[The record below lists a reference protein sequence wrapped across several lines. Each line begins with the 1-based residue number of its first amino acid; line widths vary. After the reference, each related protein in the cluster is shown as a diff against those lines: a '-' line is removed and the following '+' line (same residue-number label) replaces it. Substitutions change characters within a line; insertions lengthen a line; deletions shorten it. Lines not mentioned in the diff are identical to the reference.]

1 MISRSRVAWWGCV
14 LASCAAA
21 VTAACVPLS
30 PAAGTTPL
38 LLPVVYK
45 VHRAMTPTPPVP
57 STTPPT
63 SPQPW
68 RVLVFSRTLGYRHDS
83 IAAGLALIQQL
94 GRDHGF
100 GVDASEDPA
109 VFSDSGLAPYAAVVF
124 LSTTGDVLAAGQ
136 QAAFER
142 FIRAGRG
149 YVGVHSAADTEYD
162 WAWYG
167 GLMGAFFQDHP
178 PGLHP
183 ARLVV
188 EDRTHSSTA
197 HLDATWERTDEW
209 YNFRTNPRASVNVLI
224 TLDEGTYTGGTMGA
238 DHPIAWY
245 HPYDGGRA
253 WYTGLGHTAETF
265 TEPAF
270 IQHLLGGIRW
280 ASGR

>member
-1 MISRSRVAWWGCV
+1 
-14 LASCAAA
+14 
-21 VTAACVPLS
+21 
-30 PAAGTTPL
+30 
-38 LLPVVYK
+38 
-45 VHRAMTPTPPVP
+45 MT
-57 STTPPT
+57 
-63 SPQPW
+63 PQPW

-83 IAAGLALIQQL
+83 IAAGLTLIQQL

-142 FIRAGRG
+142 FIGAGRG

-167 GLMGAFFQDHP
+167 DLMGAYFQAHP

-188 EDRTHSSTA
+188 EDRTHDSTS
-197 HLDATWERTDEW
+197 HLDAIWERTDEW

-224 TLDEGTYTGGTMGA
+224 TLDESTYPGGTMGA

-245 HPYDGGRA
+245 HNYDGGRA

-265 TEPAF
+265 AEPAF
-270 IQHLLGGIRW
+270 IQYLLGGIRW

>member
-1 MISRSRVAWWGCV
+1 MIARSRLAWWGCA
-14 LASCAAA
+14 LASCAAM
-21 VTAACVPLS
+21 VSVACVPLS
-30 PAAGTTPL
+30 PSAGTAPL

-45 VHRAMTPTPPVP
+45 TNRAMTPTPPVP
-57 STTPPT
+57 SATPSTT
-63 SPQPW
+63 PQPW

-83 IAAGLALIQQL
+83 IAAGLTLIRQL

-109 VFSDSGLAPYAAVVF
+109 TFSDSGLAPYAAVVF
-124 LSTTGDVLAAGQ
+124 LSTTGDVLDAGQ

-167 GLMGAFFQDHP
+167 GLMGAYFQDHP
-178 PGLHP
+178 PGLHT

-188 EDRTHSSTA
+188 EDRSHVSTA

-209 YNFRTNPRASVNVLI
+209 YNFRTNPRPTVNVLI
-224 TLDEGTYTGGTMGA
+224 TLDESTYTGGTMGS

-245 HPYDGGRA
+245 HAYDGGRA
-253 WYTGLGHTAETF
+253 WYTGLGHTAETYA
-265 TEPAF
+265 EPAF